1 MNQIKINRANNIET
15 AWNIAND
22 EQDNKI
28 RANIIRSNT
37 RVIAEA
43 STDAEKQYAVYTLL
57 KLFPFTGFKMYQKNK
72 YYGIPE
78 MYARPDF
85 KDLDQEIKLALLEN
99 MHNANFVKLD
109 GLSDRDTIATF
120 VSYMN
125 KWADGATKRY
135 IEEIN
140 DTNHYYGCKV
150 LHMWKYHNHMTIQ
163 GSTDQ
168 EIFDAIADADAA
180 AKPSM
185 KTVAWLRTWSNDR
198 MALLNAAADSAY
210 SISIDLETNE
220 EDEDNA
226 LYAYLLKKVCQ
237 SKTERKAFRMLY
249 KEQKDAETVAEA
261 IGYTAEKL
269 SELQN
274 RIKQAAASLVP
285 EKLRR
290 YSEAQ
295 PFLNAGLAVC

>member
-1 MNQIKINRANNIET
+1 MNDKKSRINSFLEVNGADDHT
-15 AWNIAND
+15 IAT
-22 EQDNKI
+22 
-28 RANIIRSNT
+28 IIRNNT
-37 RVIAEA
+37 RELSEAE
-43 STDAEKQYAVYTLL
+43 TDDERMKARNTLL
-57 KLFPFTGFKMYQKNK
+57 SLFPYTGYKMYRKNF

-78 MYARPDF
+78 MFERPDY
-85 KDLDQEIKLALLEN
+85 KEIEQQVKLELIANMHKFNYVKLAG
-99 MHNANFVKLD
+99 MADSYVI
-109 GLSDRDTIATF
+109 STF
-120 VSYMN
+120 IDFMN
-125 KWADGATKRY
+125 KYADYGVKRY
-135 IEEIN
+135 IEDMNGI
-140 DTNHYYGCKV
+140 NHYYGCKV

-168 EIFDAIADADAA
+168 EICDAIADADAA

-185 KTVAWLRTWSNDR
+185 KTVKWLRTWSNDR
-198 MALLNAAADSAY
+198 MALLHAAADGAY
-210 SISIDLETNE
+210 SISIDLDE
-220 EDEDNA
+220 EDEENA

-295 PFLNAGLAVC
+295 PFLNAGLAAC